1 MIFRGKNNKIIII
14 NRNNFINDEEYYN
27 KIMEV
32 KFNIKFKEKKTT
44 IEKLENFLK

>member
-14 NRNNFINDEEYYN
+14 NRNNFINDNEYYN
-27 KIMEV
+27 KIIEV
-32 KFNIKFKEKKTT
+32 KFNLKFNDKKTV